1 MPTGAPDGAMPS
13 GAPGGG
19 APTGAPDGGQAG
31 AGASTTSTTYATAQA
46 YIDSLNSG
54 GAWVSYDA
62 SSNTAKVLSLEG
74 FSKSQKAPSKDVGAF
89 DGPGRSATENVVF
102 GLGTAG
108 LHFSPVSKDVIA
120 ANESTYAGLTNWQTS
135 YAASEYTSD
144 FAKTDAVGKDVTY
157 RGNMYNPMYYLSGYY
172 DGYKKSTVAPHWRI
186 RTGIMQGDTANT
198 VEINLALALADLG
211 IGDVDFATVW
221 GQGHTMAE
229 RTGDGTTNFI
239 AWVKDAVK
247 KS

>member
-1 MPTGAPDGAMPS
+1 MQSFVSPFRPVDNEMNRPN
-13 GAPGGG
+13 P
-19 APTGAPDGGQAG
+19 QLVRMKKWMRK
-31 AGASTTSTTYATAQA
+31 ST
-46 YIDSLNSG
+46 INF
-54 GAWVSYDA
+54 
-62 SSNTAKVLSLEG
+62 LE
-74 FSKSQKAPSKDVGAF
+74 
-89 DGPGRSATENVVF
+89 RN
-102 GLGTAG
+102 
-108 LHFSPVSKDVIA
+108 KDVIA
-120 ANESTYAGLTNWQTS
+120 ANESTYAGLTSWQTS